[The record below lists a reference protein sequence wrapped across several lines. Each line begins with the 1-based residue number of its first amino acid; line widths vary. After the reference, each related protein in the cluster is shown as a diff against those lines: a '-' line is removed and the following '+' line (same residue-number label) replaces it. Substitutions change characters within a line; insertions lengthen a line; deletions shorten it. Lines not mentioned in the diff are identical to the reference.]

1 LSQATAHSVPELHK
15 WLIKEQRSDV
25 IQAALKSKKRDSIIV
40 SILLLTGLLDS
51 ELVSLRVEDVQERDG
66 RLWILVKSHKGIR
79 RRLVPLHKE
88 FERHFRDYLQK
99 ECISAHWL
107 FSGQDGEQLT
117 TRDVQRIVAVIGN
130 KAGVLELSPGILRNT
145 FCHDLAGAGVRP
157 EVVAALIG
165 VKVKPHASIK
175 NT

>member
-1 LSQATAHSVPELHK
+1 MSKVTPDLQ
-15 WLIKEQRSDV
+15 WLTRERRSDV

-40 SILLLTGLLDS
+40 SILLSTGLLDS
-51 ELVSLRVEDVQERDG
+51 ELISLRVEDIQDRDG

-79 RRLVPLHKE
+79 RRLVPLHKGFGKDFQE
-88 FERHFRDYLQK
+88 YLYQ
-99 ECISAHWL
+99 ECAAAAWVFHN
-107 FSGQDGEQLT
+107 QNGEPLT
-117 TRDVQRIVAVIGN
+117 EDDVQRIVAAIG
-130 KAGVLELSPGILRNT
+130 KQAGITELSPGILRNT
-145 FCHDLAGAGVRP
+145 FCHDLAEAGVRP